1 MINKLL
7 LITLAFLLWAT
18 TFIFGQ
24 SIGTTKATAGWNPE
38 YVGSTIVVSN
48 KSGFNN
54 PAQPGVYPWHS
65 APMPPPAS
73 LSLTYLSLQADGSG
87 HYGDGG
93 MTTTITGLIPGYSY
107 IIKCSVMASLYFY
120 NNGTA
125 TTQWPA
131 SASVIV
137 NNGVSV
143 AKSDITFS
151 PGINT
156 NKWLQQS
163 ITFTAKQTTAT
174 FGLLTKV
181 PSDAKGVVSLDMISD
196 PINETIC
203 NFGNASQVNL
213 TSNFLTNTCP
223 AKKVNLNTTFT
234 GTPPQ
239 GSSLVWFSNPQHTG
253 WAVLDPTNVTVS
265 GSYYAFFY
273 DSVGDC
279 YNTDNST
286 RLVQTLIKDCCN
298 AGTAQV
304 SLLSNFLTNIC
315 PAKKVNLNNAFTG
328 TSPAGS
334 SLVWFDNPQH
344 TGVKIA
350 DPTSV
355 TTSGFYYAFFYDSA
369 NNCYNTANSTAM
381 VQSFMKDCC
390 KAGTAQVPLTGTTL
404 KNICPSQLVDLRTL
418 MSGLPPDGTDIV
430 FYSTANH
437 ADGTLISGSEI
448 GGIKKINVGV
458 SGTYYAFFYDE
469 VSDCFNTANSTSAV
483 VVTITPCPPPCDA
496 GTAQVVVNA
505 SLKNVCPAT
514 TVNLNDA
521 GPALGKPI
529 KWFTDATHTNAYP
542 NPTTAT
548 AGTYYAF
555 YYDAVN
561 DCWNTNNSTAKVV
574 VTISVCPP
582 PCNAGTDQVIL
593 NTAVANNICPAKTA
607 DLSTTF
613 TGSVPNGTLIYWY
626 DNAAHTGN
634 PISGSAVGAG
644 TYYAF
649 YYDAV
654 NNCWN
659 TNNSTAKVTVTI
671 NRCDPC
677 NAGAASPTLSAT
689 SITNVCPSA
698 TVNLSALVNSIA
710 PAGAIVK
717 WYTSAVHAAGTEV
730 SNPSSV
736 GASGVYFAYYYD
748 AVNNC
753 WSADHPASVNVTIA
767 LCCKAGTAQVILTGE
782 TNFQQNCP
790 SSTFNLNNTFTGS
803 APAGTSLVWFTDA
816 LHAAPVL
823 DPTAVKAGFYY
834 AFFYDAVNHC
844 YNTDISDAKVYVTA
858 PPQVGLS
865 ATTSSLCPPATIDLN
880 TLLQGF
886 QPVGSVVR
894 WFDNATHSGV
904 QVADPSKAGL
914 GTYYAFFY
922 FAAENCY
929 NTDNSTSKV
938 VVSSNCGATCNAGT
952 EQVLIG
958 NPFPQLRCP
967 GQTFDLANFIIQLQL
982 PPAGTEFVWFDN
994 PQRTGS
1000 PIQPTTSVSA
1010 GTYYCFL
1017 YDSVNNCYNTNN
1029 STAVVTVLPAE
1040 QATLSK
1046 NVIENNCPKNG
1057 FNTDDFYD
1065 IVTNANDGILRWFDN
1080 PTHSGQ
1086 WIEQDQ
1092 IVGTGVYY
1100 AFYYFDDIDCY
1111 NTENSTAKLTATVTA
1126 CASAV
1131 QLGVKVALQGSMPG
1145 LGTTMRN
1152 DLQKYTSQAV
1162 VGVLPK
1168 TDPYGNGAV
1177 YNDINNPAG
1186 VAGNVVDWV
1195 KVEIKSAISPFAVL
1209 ESKSLL
1215 LRTDGYLVDV
1225 NGQYPS
1231 FTQPVGFVFIVVK
1244 HRNHLA
1250 IRSTP
1255 VNLLAGSVDFTTSL
1269 STVYNDGSAPDQM
1282 KLINGIWCMISGD
1295 VSQDYFV
1302 SNQDVT
1308 QTRNAFKTG
1317 GVGVY
1322 SSRDLNM
1329 NAFLE
1334 NQDVTAQRNR
1344 FNAGFL
1350 SIVSKF

>member
-18 TFIFGQ
+18 TLIFGQ
-24 SIGTTKATAGWNPE
+24 SIATTKATAGWNPE

-458 SGTYYAFFYDE
+458 SGTYYAFFYDD
-469 VSDCFNTANSTSAV
+469 VNDCFNTANSTSAV

-582 PCNAGTDQVIL
+582 PCNAGTDQVLL
-593 NTAVANNICPAKTA
+593 NTAIASNICPAKTA

-613 TGSVPNGTLIYWY
+613 TGNVPNGTAIYWY

-634 PISGSAVGAG
+634 PTSGSAVGAG

-659 TNNSTAKVTVTI
+659 TSNSTSKVTVTI

-677 NAGAASPTLSAT
+677 NAGVAPPTLSAT

-698 TVNLSALVNSIA
+698 TVNLSALVTSIA

-730 SNPSSV
+730 ANPSSV
-736 GASGVYFAYYYD
+736 SASGVYFAFYYD

-753 WSADHPASVNVTIA
+753 WSADHPASVNVTIE
-767 LCCKAGTAQVILTGE
+767 LCCKAGTAQVTLTGQI
-782 TNFQQNCP
+782 NFEQNCP
-790 SSTFNLNNTFTGS
+790 SSTFNLNNAFTGS
-803 APAGTSLVWFTDA
+803 APVGTSLVWFTDA
-816 LHAAPVL
+816 LHAAPVV
-823 DPTAVKAGFYY
+823 DPTAVKAGFYW

-844 YNTDISDAKVYVTA
+844 YNTDISDAKAYVFA

-865 ATTSSLCPPATIDLN
+865 ATTISLCPPALNLDL
-880 TLLQGF
+880 LFSGL
-886 QPVGSVVR
+886 PPAGSVLR
-894 WFDNATHSGV
+894 WFDNATHTGV
-904 QVADPSKAGL
+904 QIADPSKAGL
-914 GTYYAFFY
+914 GTYYAFLY

-938 VVSSNCGATCNAGT
+938 VVSSNCVSTCNAGT
-952 EQVLIG
+952 QQVTFFSGQSKIYLSTCQTTYNLLTSSFIDASKT
-958 NPFPQLRCP
+958 PQ
-967 GQTFDLANFIIQLQL
+967 
-982 PPAGTEFVWFDN
+982 GTAVVWYNDPN
-994 PQRTGS
+994 HINIVAS
-1000 PIQPTTSVSA
+1000 PSA
-1010 GTYYCFL
+1010 VEPGTYYAFY
-1017 YDSVNNCYNTNN
+1017 YDAVNNC
-1029 STAVVTVLPAE
+1029 
-1040 QATLSK
+1040 
-1046 NVIENNCPKNG
+1046 
-1057 FNTDDFYD
+1057 FNTDNSIVSVTVDFR
-1065 IVTNANDGILRWFDN
+1065 ILVLQSNTLTNTCPSQTVNLGDVFSDAVPSLVWFTTPN
-1080 PTHSGQ
+1080 HSGAL
-1086 WIEQDQ
+1086 
-1092 IVGTGVYY
+1092 VANPANAGAGVYY
-1100 AFYYFDDIDCY
+1100 AFYEESPGCY
-1111 NTENSTAKLTATVTA
+1111 NTDNSIDKVTVTITS

-1131 QLGVKVALQGSMPG
+1131 QLGVKVALQGAMPG
-1145 LGTTMRN
+1145 LGKIMRN
-1152 DLQKYTSQAV
+1152 DLQNYS
-1162 VGVLPK
+1162 GLCLLPPN
-1168 TDPYGNGAV
+1168 DPYNG
-1177 YNDINNPAG
+1177 G
-1186 VAGNVVDWV
+1186 VFYPNIGAPGMAIVDWV
-1195 KVEIKSAISPFAVL
+1195 QVEIRSAANPAAIL
-1209 ESKSLL
+1209 ETKSLL
-1215 LRTDGYLVDV
+1215 LKTDGYIVDITG
-1225 NGQYPS
+1225 NAPT
-1231 FTQPVGFVFIVVK
+1231 FTAQVGDVHVVVK

-1250 IRSTP
+1250 IMSNPITF
-1255 VNLLAGSVDFTTSL
+1255 LAGSLTYDFTDVISKAF
-1269 STVYNDGSAPDQM
+1269 NDGSATDQM
-1282 KLINGIWCMISGD
+1282 LLVNGKWCMVAGD
-1295 VSQDYFV
+1295 SFGDQGVD
-1302 SNQDVT
+1302 NTDVGLV
-1308 QTRNAFKTG
+1308 RNSFNKGDFDIYTN
-1317 GVGVY
+1317 
-1322 SSRDLNM
+1322 RDLNLDGAVD
-1329 NAFLE
+1329 NT
-1334 NQDVTAQRNR
+1334 DVAIERNR
-1344 FNAGFL
+1344 FNAGYF
-1350 SIVSKF
+1350 SILTNY